1 MRRLLEELSRY
12 DTPTVANAAAL
23 LQRRDPSLGFAGP
36 DVRALTPEFGIRVG
50 VAVTARLDT
59 TSAGMDEPPDLFP
72 EWLRLI
78 AKAGAQG
85 TIPVIGVIE
94 AVGPRPRH
102 TVTIGDCMGT
112 LMRLAGA
119 VGMVTNGCIR
129 DIAGVRKVPMACW
142 GCGFTPMHAA
152 LRWSGLN
159 ETVYIDG
166 MPVKPGDII
175 HADENGVIVLPPED
189 LADIC
194 AKVPE
199 VVNKERQLF
208 EAVKKGGMTIEDY
221 LRSIGLAGQ

>member
-1 MRRLLEELSRY
+1 MQQLIEQLRNY

-23 LQRRDPSLGFAGP
+23 LQRRDPSLGFTGP
-36 DVRALTPEFGIRVG
+36 DIKALTPEFGIKVG
-50 VAVTARLDT
+50 VAVTVRLDA
-59 TSAGMDEPPDLFP
+59 TSAGHDNPPDLFP
-72 EWLRLI
+72 EWLQMI
-78 AKAGAQG
+78 AEANCGG

-119 VGMVTNGCIR
+119 VGMVTNGSIR
-129 DIAGVRKVPMACW
+129 DIAGIRRVPMACW
-142 GCGFTPMHAA
+142 GCGLTPMHAA

-166 MPVKPGDII
+166 VPVKPGDII
-175 HADENGVIVLPPED
+175 HADENGVIVLPPQD

-199 VVNKERQLF
+199 VINKERKLF
-208 EAVKKGGMTIEDY
+208 ETVKEEGMTIEDY
-221 LRSIGLAGQ
+221 LRAKEL